1 LYVRSHLP
9 ESEKVQP
16 KMVKQ
21 SIVRLIACATI
32 ATASVQPSGAT
43 TEEIK
48 IGLLKS
54 AGSTAI
60 YLAQEKGYFAAEG
73 LDAQL
78 MFFDAAEPIAVA
90 AVAGAVDIGSVGT
103 SAGMF
108 SLGAQGAL
116 KLIGGQSREYPGFQT
131 LSFLVSNRAY
141 DAGLKSFAALGG
153 HSVAV
158 AQIGSGSHYSVTLI
172 ATKYGID
179 LATIRI
185 LPLQSIPNQLSAVT
199 GGQADAAVVAATPVL
214 AAIERGDVRLLGWVG
229 DQVPWQI
236 GAIFASSKT
245 VNNRHDL
252 IERFLRAFRKGA
264 REYHDAFTGPGEQ
277 RQDGAAAPE
286 ILAIMA
292 TYTGQPAERLKH
304 AIAYID
310 PEGRVDL
317 GDMQR
322 QIDWFRAQN
331 LLKGAPRIEDMIDKR
346 TVIALPTPAP

>member
-1 LYVRSHLP
+1 MQARV
-9 ESEKVQP
+9 
-16 KMVKQ
+16 VKALVAGAAFAA
-21 SIVRLIACATI
+21 SCVVAT
-32 ATASVQPSGAT
+32 TASAT
-43 TEEIK
+43 EDIK
-48 IGLLKS
+48 IGILKS

-60 YLAQEKGYFAAEG
+60 YLAREKGYFAAEE
-73 LDAQL
+73 LEAQL
-78 MFFDAAEPIAVA
+78 LFFDAAEPIAVA
-90 AVAGAVDIGSVGT
+90 AVAGGVDIGSVGT

-141 DAGLKSFAALGG
+141 EAGLKSFKELGG

-172 ATKYGID
+172 AAKYGID

-199 GGQADAAVVAATPVL
+199 GGQADTAVIAATPVL
-214 AAIERGDVRLLGWVG
+214 PAIERGDVRLLGWVG

-236 GAIFASSKT
+236 GAVFASTKT
-245 VNNRHDL
+245 VNERHDM

-264 REYHDAFTGPGEQ
+264 REYHDAFTGPGEK

-286 ILAIMA
+286 ILAVMA
-292 TYTGQPAERLKH
+292 KYTGQPAERLKQ

-310 PEGRVDL
+310 PEGRIDL
-317 GDMQR
+317 RDMQR
-322 QIDWFRAQN
+322 QIDWFRSQN
-331 LLKGAPRIEDMIDKR
+331 LLKGTPRIEDMIDKR
-346 TVIALPTPAP
+346 TVVALPVN

>member
-1 LYVRSHLP
+1 MVGRFFP
-9 ESEKVQP
+9 ESETVQP
-16 KMVKQ
+16 KMVKR
-21 SIVRLIACATI
+21 SIARLVACVSM
-32 ATASVQPSGAT
+32 ASAYAQPSGAAA
-43 TEEIK
+43 EEIK

-54 AGSTAI
+54 AGSTAV
-60 YLAQEKGYFAAEG
+60 YLAQEKGYFTAEG

-116 KLIGGQSREYPGFQT
+116 KLIGGQSRESPGFQT
-131 LSFLVSNRAY
+131 LSFLVSNHAY
-141 DAGLKSFAALGG
+141 EAGFKSFQSLGG

-172 ATKYGID
+172 AAKYGID

-214 AAIERGDVRLLGWVG
+214 PAIERGDVRLLGWVG

-236 GAIFASSKT
+236 GAIFAATKT
-245 VNNRHDL
+245 VNDRHDL

-264 REYHDAFTGPGEQ
+264 REYHDAFTGPGER
-277 RQDGAAAPE
+277 RQDSAAAPE
-286 ILAIMA
+286 ILAVMA
-292 TYTGQPAERLKH
+292 KYTGQPAERLRH

-310 PEGRVDL
+310 PEGRIDL
-317 GDMQR
+317 ADMQR
-322 QIDWFRAQN
+322 QIDWFRSQN
-331 LLKGAPRIEDMIDKR
+331 LLKGAPRIEDMIDQR
-346 TVIALPTPAP
+346 TVIALPAPAN